1 MKADVAVIGAGAIGA
16 QAAVQLVERGLDVV
30 LIEPGAAGADHA
42 ASYGNAAWLSSH
54 SVIPPATPGV
64 WKQVPGWLA
73 DPLGPLAV
81 RPTHLPRS
89 AGWLWRYLASGSTE
103 AKVSAIARNLRAL
116 LIDAPRLHA
125 EVAARAG
132 LSHLI
137 DATSGLMHVWPDR
150 AAFQGDALG
159 WKIRREV
166 GVQWRELDAD
176 EIAAMQPELSRDYR
190 FGIFVPEGGH
200 CRNPGAYVAGLA
212 DHAERRG
219 ARRLR
224 ARALGFTQAG
234 GRLTGVRTSAGT
246 VACGAAVIAAGAR
259 SRALAAQAGDRVPLE
274 SERGYHVTVAGEGL
288 PGPAIPVML
297 GDRKVIVTSLAQGV
311 RCAGQVEIGGLEA
324 APDWRRAEILRRHLA
339 ELIPALDTTG
349 AKVWMGHRP
358 STPDGTPVIGPAS
371 GIAGVVHAFGHG
383 HVGLVGSART
393 GRLAAQLVAGET
405 PEIDLAGFG
414 AGRFGRRARAA

>member
-16 QAAVQLVERGLDVV
+16 QTAVQLAERGLDVV
-30 LIEPGAAGADHA
+30 LIEPGAVGADHA

-54 SVIPPATPGV
+54 SVVPPATPGV
-64 WKQVPGWLA
+64 WKQLPGWLA

-81 RPTHLPRS
+81 RPTYLPRS
-89 AGWLWRYLASGSTE
+89 AGWLWRYLASASTE

-116 LIDAPRLHA
+116 LVDAPRLHA

-150 AAFQGDALG
+150 AAFAGDAFG

-166 GVQWRELDAD
+166 GITWRELDGA

-190 FGIFVPEGGH
+190 YGILVPEGGH

-212 DHAERRG
+212 DYAGRLG
-219 ARRLR
+219 ARRLE
-224 ARALGFTQAG
+224 ARATGFTQAG
-234 GRLTGVRTSAGT
+234 GRLTGVQTSAGT

-259 SRALAAQAGDRVPLE
+259 SRALAAHAGDRVPLE
-274 SERGYHVTVAGEGL
+274 TERGYHVTVEGEGL
-288 PGPAIPVML
+288 PGPAIPVMV

-339 ELIPALDTTG
+339 KLVPALDTTG

-358 STPDGTPVIGPAS
+358 STPDGMPVIGPAL

-393 GRLAAQLVAGET
+393 GRLAAQLVTGET
-405 PEIDLAGFG
+405 PEIDLAAFS
-414 AGRFGRRARAA
+414 ARRFARRAKAA

>member
-16 QAAVQLVERGLDVV
+16 QTAVQLVERGLDVV

-64 WKQVPGWLA
+64 WKQVPGWIA

-81 RPTHLPRS
+81 RPLYLPRS
-89 AGWLWRYLASGSTE
+89 AGWLWRYLASASTA
-103 AKVSAIARNLRAL
+103 AKVAAIARNLRAL

-125 EVAARAG
+125 EVAERAG

-137 DATSGLMHVWPDR
+137 NATSGLMHVWRDR
-150 AAFQGDALG
+150 NAFEGDAFG

-166 GVQWRELDAD
+166 GVEWRELDGE

-190 FGIFVPEGGH
+190 FGLFVPEAGH
-200 CRNPGAYVAGLA
+200 CRNPGAYVAGLVN
-212 DHAERRG
+212 HAERKG
-219 ARRLR
+219 LRRIE
-224 ARALGFTQAG
+224 ARALGFTQSG
-234 GRLTGVRTSAGT
+234 GRLTGVRTSDGT

-259 SRALAAQAGDRVPLE
+259 SRPLAALAGDKVPLE
-274 SERGYHVTVAGEGL
+274 SERGYHVTVEGDV
-288 PGPAIPVML
+288 PGPEIPVMV
-297 GDRKVIVTSLAQGV
+297 GDRKVIVTRLAQGV

-339 ELIPALDTTG
+339 EIVPSLDTTK

-358 STPDGTPVIGPAS
+358 STPDGMPVIGAAS
-371 GIAGVVHAFGHG
+371 GIGGVVHAFGHG

-393 GRLAAQLVAGET
+393 GRLAAQLATGEA
-405 PEIDLAGFG
+405 PEIDVTPFSAR
-414 AGRFGRRARAA
+414 RFSRRAAA